1 MSQEDQKT
9 FSRRHGYVPRPV
21 EITIRQDAPEE
32 FREQLFELI
41 KEMGLGPTAIKTAIG
56 KVLRRPT
63 TDLTNYDAVRRLLH
77 ECEWFRIYDIAEAF
91 YKQLLKKGLDTQANE
106 YERYLNDYF
115 RENGIGWQMSQG
127 IITVRGSEEFE
138 TITKDAAKVL
148 ESSGRQTASNEIH
161 EALLDLSRRPNP
173 DITGAIQHAMAALEC
188 VAKDICGDAS
198 LTLGKILQRHSD
210 QLMLPK
216 PLDVAVDKAWG
227 YASEMGRH
235 IREGRAPSYEEAEL
249 IVGLSATIAIY
260 LSKKHT

>member
-9 FSRRHGYVPRPV
+9 FSRRHGYISRPV

-63 TDLTNYDAVRRLLH
+63 TDLTNYDAVQRLLH

-91 YKQLLKKGLDTQANE
+91 YKQLLKKGLDIQAEE
-106 YERYLNDYF
+106 YERCMNEYF
-115 RENGIGWQMSQG
+115 RENGIGWQMNQG
-127 IITVRGSEEFE
+127 IITVRGPEAFE
-138 TITKDAAKVL
+138 IITKEAANVL
-148 ESSGRQTASNEIH
+148 ESSGRQTASSEIH

-173 DITGAIQHAMAALEC
+173 DLTGAIHHSMAALEC
-188 VAKDICGDAS
+188 VARDICGDPKK
-198 LTLGKILQRHSD
+198 TLGEILKKHSGK
-210 QLMLPK
+210 LTLPK
-216 PLDVAVDKAWG
+216 PLDVVVDKAWG

-235 IREGRAPSYEEAEL
+235 ILEGRNPSYEEAEL
-249 IVGLSATIAIY
+249 IVGLSATIAVY
-260 LSKKHT
+260 LSKKNP